1 MRILRISRNKLN
13 KVIIYIA
20 AIAVALII
28 MFPLYTLFMM
38 SVISRAQ
45 LFSKPFNWIPITA
58 TFKNYIEV
66 LKPEHPVPVF
76 QGIMNS
82 FIVSIWAATLS
93 LLLASLAAY
102 ALARLRFPYKA
113 HILTSLL
120 SFYMLP
126 AMLFLIPIFII
137 MKYLNLLDTYL
148 SLVLPYSVWI
158 TPFATLILKSFFESI
173 PSSVEEAAW
182 IDGCS
187 KLSAL
192 RRVIMPL
199 AVPGLVATFIYAF
212 ILSWNEFLTPLIMT
226 NRTILITTALGR
238 YRSTYDI
245 EIGQMSAAGIYSI
258 LPVIILTLIF
268 QRYIIKGIVEGAIK
282 G

>member
-1 MRILRISRNKLN
+1 MRISKSKLN
-13 KVIIYIA
+13 KIIIYVA

-38 SVISRAQ
+38 SVISRVQ
-45 LFSKPFNWIPITA
+45 LFSKPFNWIPVTA
-58 TFKNYIEV
+58 TFKNYIEI

-76 QGIMNS
+76 QGIINS
-82 FIVSIWAATLS
+82 FIVAIWTAMLS
-93 LLLASLAAY
+93 LLLSSLAAY

-158 TPFATLILKSFFESI
+158 TPFATLILKAFFESI
-173 PSSVEEAAW
+173 PSTVEEAAW

-192 RRVIMPL
+192 RRVIVPL
-199 AVPGLVATFIYAF
+199 AIPGLVATFIYAF

-245 EIGQMSAAGIYSI
+245 EIGQMAAAGVYSI
-258 LPVIILTLIF
+258 LPVVILTIIF

>member
-1 MRILRISRNKLN
+1 MTRIKIKLDRILL
-13 KVIIYIA
+13 YIA
-20 AIAVALII
+20 ALVVAMVIC
-28 MFPLYTLFMM
+28 FPIYTLFMM
-38 SVISRAQ
+38 SIISRAQ
-45 LFSKPFNWIPITA
+45 LFSRPFNWIPITA
-58 TFKNYIEV
+58 SLKNYLEV
-66 LKPEHPVPVF
+66 LKPEHPVPVL
-76 QGIMNS
+76 QGLTNS
-82 FIVSIWAATLS
+82 FIVAVWAASLS
-93 LLLASLAAY
+93 LLLSSLAAY
-102 ALARLRFPYKA
+102 ALARLKFRFKP

-137 MKYLNLLDTYL
+137 MKNLNLLDTYL

-158 TPFATLILKSFFESI
+158 TPFSTLILKTFFETI
-173 PSSVEEAAW
+173 PPAIEEAAW

-199 AVPGLVATFIYAF
+199 ATPGIVATFIYAF
-212 ILSWNEFLTPLIMT
+212 VLSWNEFLTPLIMT
-226 NRTILITTALGR
+226 NRTIMITTALGR

-268 QRYIIKGIVEGAIK
+268 QKYIIKGIVEGAIK
-282 G
+282 A